1 MHDFPLGVRT
11 DTADIAAAQNH
22 RLHPD
27 LPPNWIIPIGVRDAS
42 TSGTDKIGFAVH
54 IAKIHVNRNRVN

>member
-1 MHDFPLGVRT
+1 MHDFPLGVRP
-11 DTADIAAAQNH
+11 DTAVIGPAQNH

-42 TSGTDKIGFAVH
+42 TSGADKIGIAAH